1 MGDFCE
7 FFPSPKKL
15 TALAPRGYNHL
26 IKRQR
31 RGFFRWQ
38 TKLES
43 DTSAAS
49 AAPSSSLR
57 EARSR
62 AASNAAGSRWAKSKE
77 TANAEPTRTTLPMR
91 NVRDDG
97 SLHQARTGRHS
108 LLRSRDAG
116 AAAAKAPVFRLAR
129 AISASAPANPAQ
141 ARAAEPSRPRFVA
154 SCTFAGI
161 SAVRN
166 RAAHGNSIK
175 ARLFSTKS
183 GYAMPANPTRFE
195 TVPRMKFRSSERL
208 SDDMVSMYGATSDGV
223 SPTNL

>member
-7 FFPSPKKL
+7 FLISPKKL

-129 AISASAPANPAQ
+129 AISANAPANPDQRGRLYQ
-141 ARAAEPSRPRFVA
+141 AVRASSRPPHQLRKPLPPRTVGFRRALLPPAPAPHRTKPFSLHFGLVLTYRA
-154 SCTFAGI
+154 SC
-161 SAVRN
+161 SP
-166 RAAHGNSIK
+166 NSK
-175 ARLFSTKS
+175 PFTLSGCAR
-183 GYAMPANPTRFE
+183 
-195 TVPRMKFRSSERL
+195 SE
-208 SDDMVSMYGATSDGV
+208 SDA
-223 SPTNL
+223 L